1 MSDPLLQLIS
11 SGLKLWLRS
20 RCDQIGSI
28 ELELKGSG
36 LGLLTGRLAGV
47 HLSARDVCFQGLPL
61 QHVNLDSEA
70 INLDLQL
77 LQPGRMLALQQPFKV
92 MGSVTFQGSAL
103 NDALLTSPWN
113 WLGDWLAEQL
123 MGITPLGALRIRD
136 DLLEL
141 EAPIAGHQIPQQQR
155 FRVDAEAG
163 TVIFRSDDGSTTGRT
178 STALPMDANIQ
189 IEQATLSAGRLL
201 LSGHARVTPD

>member
-1 MSDPLLQLIS
+1 MNGNNS
-11 SGLKLWLRS
+11 LKKTGVSLEKLSWQEAELWLQKDS
-20 RCDQIGSI
+20 VVVIPMGAAAK
-28 ELELKGSG
+28 EHG
-36 LGLLTGRLAGV
+36 L
-47 HLSARDVCFQGLPL
+47 HLPL
-61 QHVNLDSEA
+61 NTDA
-70 INLDLQL
+70 ITAN
-77 LQPGRMLALQQPFKV
+77 
-92 MGSVTFQGSAL
+92 
-103 NDALLTSPWN
+103 
-113 WLGDWLAEQL
+113 WLAEQL

-141 EAPIAGHQIPQQQR
+141 EAPIAGHQNPQQQR